1 MQNKSTATYLTQT
14 IAEWEM
20 QSNPHQFHGVAAV
33 NKLAAETLCD
43 VRL

>member
-14 IAEWEM
+14 IAEWET
-20 QSNPHQFHGVAAV
+20 QSNPRRLHGVAAV
-33 NKLAAETLCD
+33 NKLAVETLCD